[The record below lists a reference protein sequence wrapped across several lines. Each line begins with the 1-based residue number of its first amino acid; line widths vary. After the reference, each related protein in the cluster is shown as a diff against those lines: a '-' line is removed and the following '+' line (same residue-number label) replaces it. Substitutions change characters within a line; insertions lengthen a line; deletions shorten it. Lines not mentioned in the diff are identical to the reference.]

1 MGSGWQ
7 RNNDFKR
14 RKRGKYMS
22 NYKLYNLK
30 MIEDDSCMESFA
42 KSLLKDLDKDYEI
55 DRSYFDD
62 EEEYKDEIMEAVH
75 SSIHDDLSRTD
86 IDYIYLM
93 EKYSK
98 DIGRLLYDMENN
110 GYDLSSITVS
120 FFDKAQESF
129 EMLIYGYIEI
139 HFEEL
144 RTVCL
149 CQ

>member
-1 MGSGWQ
+1 
-7 RNNDFKR
+7 
-14 RKRGKYMS
+14 
-22 NYKLYNLK
+22 

-129 EMLIYGYIEI
+129 EILIYGYIEI

>member
-1 MGSGWQ
+1 MERRGKRYSSILSSKRQG
-7 RNNDFKR
+7 NNDFKR

-75 SSIHDDLSRTD
+75 SSIDDLSRTD
-86 IDYIYLM
+86 IDYINLM

-98 DIGRLLYDMENN
+98 DIGQLLYDMENN
-110 GYDLSSITVS
+110 GYDLSSIILS
-120 FFDKAQESF
+120 FFDKIGRA
-129 EMLIYGYIEI
+129 
-139 HFEEL
+139 H
-144 RTVCL
+144 V
-149 CQ
+149 

>member
-1 MGSGWQ
+1 
-7 RNNDFKR
+7 
-14 RKRGKYMS
+14 MS

-93 EKYSK
+93 ESK
-98 DIGRLLYDMENN
+98 RWIAC
-110 GYDLSSITVS
+110 T
-120 FFDKAQESF
+120 
-129 EMLIYGYIEI
+129 
-139 HFEEL
+139 
-144 RTVCL
+144 
-149 CQ
+149 